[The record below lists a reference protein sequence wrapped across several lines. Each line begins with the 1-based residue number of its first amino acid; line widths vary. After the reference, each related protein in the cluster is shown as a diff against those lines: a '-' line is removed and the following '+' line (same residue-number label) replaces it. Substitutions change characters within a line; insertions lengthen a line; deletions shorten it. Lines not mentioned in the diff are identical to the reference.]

1 MLPTF
6 KRHRDRY
13 ALALWFGL
21 TLLCL
26 LLAFALVRNS
36 ADLGLTQLL
45 LAGGTIAAGVTFGA
59 FRDAPGYWIYSTLAP
74 KFMLSREELSTVR
87 NLRVTPLIRWL
98 NPLQSP
104 LGMPVLLTLSVL
116 LLLVAGYNLLPGHCS
131 LLALVVIGGLFPLLL
146 CWLLLGSARYFL
158 VLASPE
164 GESTLRQVLSRPRQA
179 ASYRREDL
187 VISLA
192 INFALIWP
200 LQGKPAFSLA
210 GGYGK
215 PEFIVAALLLVWV
228 AAFFTLLGAR
238 RSRLF
243 SLVGERLSSLFSSP
257 VARPLPAVRPLP
269 QRLLAYYG
277 VLGLWTLGL
286 CLLLGLL
293 PLPLPFPLF
302 CLLLLPALGWVFW
315 QERGLILQ
323 RDAEQA
329 GQFIDEQ
336 AVPPVA
342 VPRRM
347 AEFN

>member
-6 KRHRDRY
+6 QRHLGRY
-13 ALALWFGL
+13 AVALWFGL

-36 ADLGLTQLL
+36 AELGLTQLL
-45 LAGGTIAAGVTFGA
+45 LAGAAITAGVSFGA

-74 KFMLSREELSTVR
+74 KFMMSRDELSAVR
-87 NLRVTPLIRWL
+87 NLQITPVLRWL

-116 LLLVAGYNLLPGHCS
+116 LLLVAGYSLFPGQRG
-131 LLALVVIGGLFPLLL
+131 VVVMVVMGGLFPLLL

-164 GESTLRQVLSRPRQA
+164 GENTLRQGQKRLRQA
-179 ASYRREDL
+179 ASFRREDL
-187 VISLA
+187 IITLA
-192 INFALIWP
+192 INWVLIWP
-200 LQGKPAFSLA
+200 LQDKPEFSLA
-210 GGYGK
+210 AGYGT
-215 PEFIVAALLLVWV
+215 PEFMVAAVLLIWI
-228 AAFFTLLGAR
+228 AGFFTLLGAR

-243 SLVGERLSSLFSSP
+243 SRVGEGLSSLFSVEAVS
-257 VARPLPAVRPLP
+257 ARPVRPLL

-277 VLGLWTLGL
+277 VLALWTLGC
-286 CLLLGLL
+286 CLVLSLL
-293 PLPLPFPLF
+293 PLVLPFALF
-302 CLLLLPALGWVFW
+302 CVLLLPALGWVFW
-315 QERGLILQ
+315 QERGVTLQ

-329 GQFIDEQ
+329 TQFIDEQ
-336 AVPPVA
+336 AVQPVA

>member
-6 KRHRDRY
+6 QRHLGRY
-13 ALALWFGL
+13 AVALWFGL

-36 ADLGLTQLL
+36 AELGLLELL
-45 LAGGTIAAGVTFGA
+45 LAGGAITAGVSFGA

-74 KFMLSREELSTVR
+74 KFMMSREELSAVR
-87 NLRVTPLIRWL
+87 SVQVTPLLRWL
-98 NPLQSP
+98 NPMQSP
-104 LGMPVLLTLSVL
+104 LGMPTLITLSML
-116 LLLVAGYNLLPGHCS
+116 LLLLAGYNVFAQHRS
-131 LLALVVIGGLFPLLL
+131 LVALVVIGGLFPLLL

-164 GESTLRQVLSRPRQA
+164 GESTLRQSLRRLRQA
-179 ASYRREDL
+179 TGYRREDL
-187 VISLA
+187 IITLA
-192 INFALIWP
+192 INWALIWP
-200 LQGKPAFSLA
+200 LQSKPAFSLA

-215 PEFIVAALLLVWV
+215 PEFMVAAVLLVWI

-243 SLVGERLSSLFSSP
+243 SLVGEKLSSLFSVAAAQPQS
-257 VARPLPAVRPLP
+257 VARALP

-277 VLGLWTLGL
+277 VLGLWTLGV
-286 CLLLGLL
+286 CLVLGLL
-293 PLPLPFPLF
+293 PVVLPFPLF
-302 CLLLLPALGWVFW
+302 CLLLLPALGWMFW
-315 QERGLILQ
+315 QERGLTLQ

-329 GQFIDEQ
+329 AQFIDEQ
-336 AVPPVA
+336 AVQPVA

-347 AEFN
+347 AEFG